1 MTRTSLVLADPS
13 PVEHDEDTFH
23 SLLDL
28 EHRRCMQGGKAFHVF
43 FCRLSTSDGARFPMT
58 ASVKQLLLSA
68 LRESLDETDQLGW
81 FVQDLVLG
89 ALLSSVNAK
98 QSGVSNST
106 ERSRIQRHIE
116 SRLLHTHPSL
126 VVQLYDFLDFP
137 RVRGAVQVNTFAGP
151 Y

>member
-1 MTRTSLVLADPS
+1 MTRTSLVLAEPF
-13 PVEHDEDTFH
+13 PVERDEETFH

-28 EHRRCMQGGKAFHVF
+28 EHRRCMRGGKAFHVL
-43 FCRLSTSDGARFPMT
+43 FCRLSTSDGARFVMN
-58 ASVKQLLLSA
+58 ASVKRLLFSA
-68 LRESLDETDQLGW
+68 LRESLDETDQMGW

-89 ALLSSVNAK
+89 ALLSSANAK
-98 QSGVSNST
+98 QSGASNST

-116 SRLLHTHPSL
+116 SRLTHTHPSL

-137 RVRGAVQVNTFAGP
+137 RVRGAVQVKTFAGP